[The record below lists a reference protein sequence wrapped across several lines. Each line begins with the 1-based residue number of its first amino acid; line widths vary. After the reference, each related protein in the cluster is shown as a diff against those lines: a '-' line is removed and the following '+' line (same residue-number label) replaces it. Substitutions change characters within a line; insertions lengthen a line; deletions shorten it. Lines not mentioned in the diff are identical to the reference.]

1 MTQLCIP
8 HFSMTTFILIG
19 GVTNCFHYNTKSW
32 STTNKRGGTINNPQ
46 SSAGIV
52 QKAWQKKFIA
62 KLPFSSLSREIYSS
76 FFTKSL
82 LLFVWD
88 FFCVVIKWVFCLIR
102 DIVWY
107 RSAWLEKGE
116 LKKLARCLME
126 CLRKC
131 NIVLWH
137 SNSLDRVFW
146 QKGELEKA
154 IDLLLEMNQKGIHMI
169 TIHYG
174 LKVSAC

>member
-19 GVTNCFHYNTKSW
+19 GVTNCFHYNKKFW
-32 STTNKRGGTINNPQ
+32 STTNKRGGTINNHQ
-46 SSAGIV
+46 SFAGIV

-62 KLPFSSLSREIYSS
+62 KLPFSSVSREIYSAFS
-76 FFTKSL
+76 PKAFYYLCEF
-82 LLFVWD
+82 
-88 FFCVVIKWVFCLIR
+88 FFCGNKMGFLPNSR
-102 DIVWY
+102 Y
-107 RSAWLEKGE
+107 RMIQEWLEKGE
-116 LKKLARCLME
+116 LKLARCLME

-131 NIVLWH
+131 NIVLLWH
-137 SNSLDRVFW
+137 YNSLDRVFW

-154 IDLLLEMNQKGIHMI
+154 IDLLLEMNQKGKQMI
-169 TIHYG
+169 TMHYG